1 MINESDIAYFA
12 GLFDGEGSIDYK
24 QRWERK
30 KKKTGY
36 KRYKTWRISMEVSMT
51 DEPVI
56 RWIHEI
62 FKVGTVRKIDKTK
75 APTGKPHHK
84 PQWRWRSTFREAY
97 QVCRLIWPYTQVK
110 LHKVEQV
117 IDHYSDDYVFDEK
130 VISLQQYKEAM
141 SLE

>member
-51 DEPVI
+51 DESVI

-75 APTGKPHHK
+75 GVGGKPHYK
-84 PQWRWRSTFREAY
+84 PQWRWRCTFREAY

-110 LHKVEQV
+110 LHKVEQL

-130 VISLQQYKEAM
+130 VVSLQRYKEAM

>member
-51 DEPVI
+51 DESVI

-75 APTGKPHHK
+75 GAGGKPHYK

-110 LHKVEQV
+110 LHKVEQL

-130 VISLQQYKEAM
+130 VVSLQRYKEAM

>member
-51 DEPVI
+51 DESVI

-62 FKVGTVRKIDKTK
+62 FKVGTVRKI
-75 APTGKPHHK
+75 GKPHYK
-84 PQWRWRSTFREAY
+84 PQWRWRCTFREAY

-110 LHKVEQV
+110 LHKVEQL

-130 VISLQQYKEAM
+130 VVSLQRYKEAM